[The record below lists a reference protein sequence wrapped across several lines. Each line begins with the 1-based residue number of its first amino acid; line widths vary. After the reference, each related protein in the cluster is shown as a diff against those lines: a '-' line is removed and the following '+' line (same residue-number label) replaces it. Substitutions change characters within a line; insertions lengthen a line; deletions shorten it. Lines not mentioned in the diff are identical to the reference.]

1 MPNTRYFI
9 IATIILALT
18 ASAVLTIG
26 RRGVPV
32 VVKTNL
38 ENIPMQIGDY
48 HGREDSFPQSVYD
61 ELKADL
67 HVYRQ
72 YEAADGRA
80 LSLYIGYYGTAKGG
94 RTGHNPFAC
103 LPGAGWGIVESGKVK
118 AYPSYAPEGVE
129 LNYVVAAKDGVKT
142 VMLHWYQSGGDK
154 VLAGGFQQ
162 NIDRFVSRVFYNRND
177 GAFVQV
183 NALVKDSNI
192 SLSKEMIGIFSK
204 RILNL
209 LPEYWPE
216 EL

>member
-9 IATIILALT
+9 ATAIILILT
-18 ASAVLTIG
+18 AAAVLAVG

-48 HGREDSFPQSVYD
+48 QGREDSFPQSVYD
-61 ELKADL
+61 ELQADL

-72 YEAADGRA
+72 YAAPDGRA

-142 VMLHWYQSGGDK
+142 VMLHWYQTGGDK
-154 VLAGGFQQ
+154 VLATGFQQ
-162 NIDRFVSRVFYNRND
+162 NIDRFVSRVLYNRND

-183 NALVKDSNI
+183 NVVVKKDDI
-192 SLSKEMIGIFSK
+192 SVSKEMITDFGNV
-204 RILNL
+204 ILEIM
-209 LPEYWPE
+209 PKYWPE
-216 EL
+216 EK

>member
-1 MPNTRYFI
+1 MPSLKYI
-9 IATIILALT
+9 IASAIILILT
-18 ASAVLTIG
+18 AAAVLTVG

-48 HGREDSFPQSVYD
+48 QGREDSFPQSVYD
-61 ELKADL
+61 ELQADL

-72 YEAADGRA
+72 YAAPDGRA

-103 LPGAGWGIVESGKVK
+103 LPGAGWGIVDRGTVK
-118 AYPSYAPEGVE
+118 AYPSYAPGGVD

-142 VMLHWYQSGGDK
+142 VMLHWYQTRGDK
-154 VLAGGFQQ
+154 VLATGFQQ
-162 NIDRFVSRVFYNRND
+162 NVDRFVSRVLYNRND

-183 NALVKDSNI
+183 NAVVKKDDI
-192 SLSKEMIGIFSK
+192 PASKDT
-204 RILNL
+204 ILEFGSTVL
-209 LPEYWPE
+209 EILPKYWPDE
-216 EL
+216 K

>member
-1 MPNTRYFI
+1 MPKTKYFI
-9 IATIILALT
+9 ATAIILTLT
-18 ASAVLTIG
+18 AVAIFTIG

-48 HGREDSFPQSVYD
+48 QGREDSFPQSVYD
-61 ELKADL
+61 ELQADL

-72 YEAADGRA
+72 YEAVDGRA

-118 AYPSYAPEGVE
+118 AYPSYASEGVE

-142 VMLHWYQSGGDK
+142 VMLHWYQTGGDK
-154 VLAGGFQQ
+154 VLATGLQQ
-162 NIDRFVSRVFYNRND
+162 NIDRFVSRALYNRND

-183 NALVKDSNI
+183 NAVVKKDDI
-192 SLSKEMIGIFSK
+192 SVSKEMIAKFSSEVLE
-204 RILNL
+204 IL
-209 LPEYWPE
+209 PKHWPE
-216 EL
+216 EF